1 MKIDVARADE
11 LGEGYRH
18 RIAEVLVQGFAEDLA
33 FFSKDPGVLADAFAS
48 MLILERFHVA
58 LVDGEPAA
66 VAVVTEGEQECF
78 EPDRRELQRVLG
90 PIHGM
95 ISYRIIQSQFMGAYN
110 GARVGLTEI
119 AFVTTAPQHQGHGVA
134 TALMRRLLELPS
146 DEFVLRDIKDTNAPA
161 LGLYAKLGFTETQRR
176 SMKFAKRAG
185 FSAYVS
191 MGVTYRTPGSARQG
205 MRVPESTLQRGA
217 AHAGDGASETP
228 VAHGGQARGIQR

>member
-1 MKIDVARADE
+1 MKIEVARADE
-11 LGEGYRH
+11 LGEEYRYQ
-18 RIAEVLVQGFAEDLA
+18 ISEVLTQGFAEDFA
-33 FFSKDPGVLADAFAS
+33 FFSKNAKALADAFAP

-95 ISYRIIQSQFMGAYN
+95 ISYRIIRSQFMGAYD
-110 GARVGLTEI
+110 GARTGLTEI
-119 AFVTTAPQHQGHGVA
+119 AFVTTAPQHQGKGVA

-146 DEFVLRDIKDTNAPA
+146 DEFVLRDIKDTNTPA

-176 SMKFAKRAG
+176 RIKFAKRAG

-191 MGVTYRTPGSARQG
+191 MGLNRA
-205 MRVPESTLQRGA
+205 
-217 AHAGDGASETP
+217 
-228 VAHGGQARGIQR
+228 QADA